1 MVGTRFSSE
10 IELLKDFF
18 GEKIDGLQATIEN
31 IREELE
37 MVKEATQY
45 GREPAETDV
54 ESIGSFNSSRLTNV
68 VYVPQGQS
76 AVLPQKFSGEDKDY
90 TLEAFRYAI
99 DDYLEKNPSLNS
111 ERWDAYDYTGFVGQL
126 LSGDAGRWWS
136 SFGLVKRHKATRERT
151 DAMYFWRKLEVQFG
165 TNKKPFQE
173 ELDFIG
179 MFQNSSDIT
188 EFNFKFQRMAALV
201 DWENPES
208 LKAAFYISKLN
219 GTFLKHLKSAPPLPK
234 TLEGLMESTS
244 LFDPS
249 YMPTIKAEIK
259 EAVVPKQVIKPNF
272 AGVVKATP
280 PTCYKCGKTGHYA
293 VNCRTSTSKPKV
305 ENKVE
310 TKTDSKATGPGS
322 LGPGKGPATRQ

>member
-99 DDYLEKNPSLNS
+99 DDYFREESIFEQRTL
-111 ERWDAYDYTGFVGQL
+111 
-126 LSGDAGRWWS
+126 GR
-136 SFGLVKRHKATRERT
+136 L
-151 DAMYFWRKLEVQFG
+151 
-165 TNKKPFQE
+165 
-173 ELDFIG
+173 
-179 MFQNSSDIT
+179 
-188 EFNFKFQRMAALV
+188 
-201 DWENPES
+201 
-208 LKAAFYISKLN
+208 
-219 GTFLKHLKSAPPLPK
+219 
-234 TLEGLMESTS
+234 
-244 LFDPS
+244 
-249 YMPTIKAEIK
+249 
-259 EAVVPKQVIKPNF
+259 
-272 AGVVKATP
+272 
-280 PTCYKCGKTGHYA
+280 
-293 VNCRTSTSKPKV
+293 
-305 ENKVE
+305 
-310 TKTDSKATGPGS
+310 
-322 LGPGKGPATRQ
+322 